1 VTVPELL
8 LWCDLGRVAGI
19 PVCEGRSARKD
30 GDADVV
36 VWERGRCGVPGT
48 GVAGRDGA
56 GCFHDGWKRERKL
69 GESGVEGE
77 ETVVEVGEVVVDVE
91 AEVEVEG
98 EDLWEKE
105 AGREIERVIVAD
117 WELVSWEVISD
128 AGMISENA
136 LAGSEPMSDSRPA
149 LDLELAVR
157 CPYAL
162 EHLTVETK

>member
-8 LWCDLGRVAGI
+8 LWCDLGRVAGV

-56 GCFHDGWKRERKL
+56 GCFHDGWKREKKL

-77 ETVVEVGEVVVDVE
+77 EAVVEIGEVVVEVEVEVDVHAE
-91 AEVEVEG
+91 AEVEAEG
-98 EDLWEKE
+98 EDL
-105 AGREIERVIVAD
+105 
-117 WELVSWEVISD
+117 
-128 AGMISENA
+128 
-136 LAGSEPMSDSRPA
+136 
-149 LDLELAVR
+149 
-157 CPYAL
+157 
-162 EHLTVETK
+162 